1 MTTTDIDTVRES
13 ELTVFPPRQRAS
25 STAIAMLQEH
35 NELMEMAYGLAYKM
49 VRTQFVPTRFQGE
62 DKAEDA
68 TAAMLYG
75 MELGLNPI
83 QSLQRVIPIHGMPS
97 LEARTMVALLQAK
110 GYKVKTRA
118 QSDDSVTVWG
128 KDLDGEEY
136 ETTWTIE
143 RATKAGYVPTP
154 AGPDS
159 EQRPNVKEDWAGE
172 RKQGR
177 NGTYYVVHGNMKYI
191 TDPQAM
197 LKAKAQAE
205 VCREIAPEVL
215 LGIGYSREDL
225 ESEQWGE
232 DTGPR
237 TVQSTRGDA
246 LTVDEVTGDQAPKAS
261 GLGDKIRP
269 ATEPQRATEPEPDPS
284 ADDSVIVEPDAAP
297 EEKPK
302 TRRTRAKA
310 KAEPETPAAEPEEQ
324 ANPGQ
329 GVGND
334 QSQGV
339 ETSSDSALATDSGDQ
354 EPATEPP
361 SKTAMRKALEN
372 RLFSL
377 FNGIPALIGDP
388 AKITREERLAIYKD
402 VLGRDDITSTG
413 DLANVEVAKV
423 SDELFKMGQEGS
435 TLVDLVNEVRNA
447 IAIAAAAG
455 GE

>member
-1 MTTTDIDTVRES
+1 MTTQLDTVQDS
-13 ELTVFPPRQRAS
+13 ELTLLPPRQRAS

-35 NELMEMAYGLAYKM
+35 NDLMEMAYGLASKM
-49 VRTQFVPTRFQGE
+49 VKTQFVPVRFQGS
-62 DKAEDA
+62 DKADDA

-118 QSDDSVTVWG
+118 QSDESVTVWG

-143 RATKAGYVPTP
+143 RALKAGYVPTP
-154 AGPDS
+154 ADPDS
-159 EQRPNVKEDWAGE
+159 LRRPNVKEDWAGE

-177 NGTYYVVHGNMKYI
+177 NGPYYVVTGNLKYI

-225 ESEQWGE
+225 ESENWGE

-237 TVQSTRGDA
+237 TVPSTRGEP
-246 LTVDEVTGDQAPKAS
+246 LTVNEVIGYDAAEAKSS
-261 GLGDKIRP
+261 GLGDKIQP
-269 ATEPQRATEPEPDPS
+269 AAAPEPDPS
-284 ADDSVIVEPDAAP
+284 VDDSVIVEPEPEPVADA
-297 EEKPK
+297 KP
-302 TRRTRAKA
+302 RARRAKA
-310 KAEPETPAAEPEEQ
+310 KPKTEAEQPAEPAAQ
-324 ANPGQ
+324 ADPGQ
-329 GVGND
+329 DVGND
-334 QSQGV
+334 QSQGA
-339 ETSSDSALATDSGDQ
+339 ETSSGATTPSDSGDQ
-354 EPATEPP
+354 EPAVEPKP
-361 SKTAMRKALEN
+361 KSAMRKAVEN

-377 FNGIPALIGDP
+377 FNGVPALIGDS
-388 AKITREERLAIYKD
+388 AKITREERIAVYKD
-402 VLGRDDITSTG
+402 ILGREDITSTE
-413 DLANVEVAKV
+413 DLDNVEVAKV
-423 SDELFKMGQEGS
+423 SDELFKMGQEGN
-435 TLVDLVNEVRNA
+435 TLVELINEVRNA
-447 IAIAAAAG
+447 LAIAEAAAG
-455 GE
+455 GQ